1 MPTNEHK
8 CGCFGRIFG
17 WRSTDEESRPISAD
31 QAAGYIDE
39 QVKRISLSME
49 RPEKTQLIYCK
60 ERRED
65 RERRSEEFGGDL
77 HLMSMDSP

>member
-1 MPTNEHK
+1 MPADGHG

-17 WRSTDEESRPISAD
+17 RRSTDEESRPISVD

-39 QVKRISLSME
+39 QVKRISMSME
-49 RPEKTQLIYCK
+49 RPEKAQHSFCT
-60 ERRED
+60 ER

>member
-1 MPTNEHK
+1 MPTDGHG

-17 WRSTDEESRPISAD
+17 RKSADQESRPITVD

-39 QVKRISLSME
+39 QVKRVSLSME
-49 RPEKTQLIYCK
+49 RPEKAPLSVWV
-60 ERRED
+60 ES

-77 HLMSMDSP
+77 HLMDSL